1 MTAHTLNRTI
11 SHFITE
17 NGTKVPA
24 ITMLQMTEVDRI
36 AMEETGPNLFQM
48 MENAGRNLAEMAIQI
63 WGRRW
68 DRSTVV
74 VLAGGGG
81 NGGGGICAARHLAN
95 RNIDVRLCLANPDRM
110 SDVTAYQHKIYQNS
124 GGREIDGSDLERLYP
139 DLIIDALI
147 GYSLRGAPTG
157 AAAEFIRWANQNDA
171 PVLALDVPSGLDVTS
186 GDTPGVHIQP
196 KWTMTLALPKT
207 GLLPQKTGDLWLADI
222 GIPVAV
228 YRQLDIDYNP
238 PFGKRFRVAVS
249 TEKTEGFE

>member
-1 MTAHTLNRTI
+1 
-11 SHFITE
+11 
-17 NGTKVPA
+17 
-24 ITMLQMTEVDRI
+24 
-36 AMEETGPNLFQM
+36 MEETGPNLFQM

-68 DRSTVV
+68 DKSTVV

-95 RNIDVRLCLANPDRM
+95 RNIDVRLCLAKPDRM

-124 GGREIDGSDLERLYP
+124 GGREIDGTDLERLYP

-147 GYSLRGAPTG
+147 GYSLRSFPTG
-157 AAAEFIRWANQNDA
+157 SAAEFIRWANQNDA
-171 PVLALDVPSGLDVTS
+171 PVLALDVPSGLDATS
-186 GDTPGVHIQP
+186 GETPGVYIQP

-207 GLLPQKTGDLWLADI
+207 GLIPEKTGDLWLADI

-228 YRQLDIDYNP
+228 YRQLDIDYNS
-238 PFGKRFRVAVS
+238 PFGKRFRVALS
-249 TEKTEGFE
+249 AEKIDDFE